1 MHRKITVKA
10 LTLVFF
16 LFSIVSFASDND
28 KTKEETVTSVVL
40 DTEKNLRLLADA
52 WRMSQETD
60 KAIPILEEAAS
71 MSKDGKN

>member
-28 KTKEETVTSVVL
+28 KTKEEKAHGLKRQKS
-40 DTEKNLRLLADA
+40 TEK
-52 WRMSQETD
+52 
-60 KAIPILEEAAS
+60 K
-71 MSKDGKN
+71 K